1 MTISSSLLVSDSDE
15 DETLSED
22 DDDIGLSTSCTF
34 YFFTFEGGAL
44 AFLTL
49 VSFLYFSFLS
59 RGCLWGESC

>member
-15 DETLSED
+15 DETLSD

-34 YFFTFEGGAL
+34 YFFTYEGGAL
-44 AFLTL
+44 AYLTL
-49 VSFLYFSFLS
+49 VSFLYFSVLS